1 MRRHA
6 ITNEKREARLA
17 LVFILPWVIGFF
29 AFTLI
34 PIIMSF
40 YYSLCD
46 YNVIADPEFVGLD
59 NYISVFTDEVSVISI
74 QNTAYMLLFGTILVT
89 VISMLVALLLNNKK
103 LRGTAGFR
111 IVFFIPTLIP
121 LVVASL
127 LWVWILQ
134 YENGVINTILRSI
147 GISNPPAWLGSPFWA
162 KPALILMMVW
172 ACGNSVII
180 YLAGLQD
187 ISETLYES
195 AELDGAGFARKT
207 ISITI
212 PLLKPII
219 LYNVVTLVINIFQQF
234 AEAQI
239 MTEGG
244 PDRATEFFALY
255 IYQNAFQ
262 YFKMG
267 YACAQSWVMLII
279 ALIIVF
285 VLFRLLGMGDDSGA
299 KPKRKKRR
307 G

>member
-195 AELDGAGFARKT
+195 AELDGAGFVRKT

-285 VLFRLLGMGDDSGA
+285 ILFRLLGMGDDSGA